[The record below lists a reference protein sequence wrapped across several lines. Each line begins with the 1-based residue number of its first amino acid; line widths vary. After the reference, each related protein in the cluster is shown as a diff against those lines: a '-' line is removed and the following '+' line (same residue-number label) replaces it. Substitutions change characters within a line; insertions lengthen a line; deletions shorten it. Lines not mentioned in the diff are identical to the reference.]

1 MPMRIKLEPNKL
13 RRLGLFP
20 DTKYSSATASVIS
33 YIFKKAIRWE
43 FSWKV
48 IKANNV
54 CPKNIIIPE
63 KIASEISWN
72 RNVAV

>member
-1 MPMRIKLEPNKL
+1 MIQMSMRIKLKPNKL

-20 DTKYSSATASVIS
+20 ETKYSRATAGLIS
-33 YIFKKAIRWE
+33 NIFNKAIRWE

-48 IKANNV
+48 INAKRV
-54 CPKNIIIPE
+54 CPKNIRIATEIPW
-63 KIASEISWN
+63 K